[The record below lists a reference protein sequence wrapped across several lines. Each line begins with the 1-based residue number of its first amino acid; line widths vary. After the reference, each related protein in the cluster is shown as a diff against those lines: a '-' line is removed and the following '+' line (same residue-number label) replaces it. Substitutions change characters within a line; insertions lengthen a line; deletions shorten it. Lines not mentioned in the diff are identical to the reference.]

1 MTGVAPTDLAA
12 CRALLRNGSRSFYA
26 ASLLLPRHVREPATA
41 LYAFCR
47 VADDAVDQTHDPA
60 MALAGLH
67 RRLDAIYAQRPRPDP
82 VDRALT
88 SVVRDFA
95 MPRALLDALLD
106 GFAWDAEN
114 RRYADIGA
122 LRAYGARV
130 AGTVGAMMT
139 VLMGGRQ
146 AATLARAC
154 DLGIAMQLTNI
165 ARDVGEDA
173 RNGRLYLPLDW
184 MREAGLD
191 PDAFLRDPVFD
202 ARVAGVVQRL
212 LGHASTLYERSRDG
226 VAALPSDCRPAIH
239 AARLVYSEIGA
250 IIAQNGHDSVSRRA
264 YVSGR
269 RKLGLLA
276 EAMLAARGGSSGRP
290 HGVLEEARYL
300 VEAVVSEPVPAD
312 AVHASQTFAGSRTSR
327 VLDIFEKLERAG
339 ADRKRNFTRRLAR
352 ETI

>member
-1 MTGVAPTDLAA
+1 MTGVASADLAA
-12 CRALLRNGSRSFYA
+12 CRALLRQGSRSFYA

-47 VADDAVDQTHDPA
+47 VADDAVDQTGEPA
-60 MALAGLH
+60 VALARLH
-67 RRLDAIYAQRPRPDP
+67 ERLDCIYARCPRPDA
-82 VDRALT
+82 VDRALA
-88 SVVRDFA
+88 SVVDDFA
-95 MPRALLDALLD
+95 MPRTLLDALLD

-114 RRYADIGA
+114 RRYADIGE

-139 VLMGGRQ
+139 VLMGGRH

-173 RNGRLYLPLDW
+173 RNGRLYLPQDW

-191 PDAFLRDPVFD
+191 PDVFLRDPVFD
-202 ARVAGVVQRL
+202 ERIATVVQRL
-212 LGHASTLYERSRDG
+212 LNHAATLYERSRDG

-250 IIAQNGHDSVSRRA
+250 IIARNGHDSVSRRA
-264 YVSGR
+264 YVGAR

-276 EAMLAARGGSSGRP
+276 EAVVAARGGSSGRP
-290 HGVLEEARYL
+290 HPVLDEARYL
-300 VEAVVSEPVPAD
+300 VEAVVRKGVPLD
-312 AVHASQTFAGSRTSR
+312 AVHASRTFAGSRTSR

-339 ADRKRNFTRRLAR
+339 ADRKRNSTRRLAR

>member
-1 MTGVAPTDLAA
+1 MTGIAPSDLAA
-12 CRALLRNGSRSFYA
+12 CRALLRNGSKSFFA

-47 VADDAVDQTHDPA
+47 VADDAVDDTDEPA
-60 MALAGLH
+60 TALAVLH
-67 RRLDAIYAQRPRPDP
+67 ARLDAIFAGNPRPDP
-82 VDRALT
+82 VDRALAT
-88 SVVRDFA
+88 VVRDFA
-95 MPRALLDALLD
+95 MPRELLDALLD

-114 RRYADIGA
+114 RRYADIGE
-122 LRAYGARV
+122 LRAYAARV

-173 RNGRLYLPLDW
+173 RLGRIYLPLDW
-184 MREAGLD
+184 LRDAEID
-191 PDAFLRDPVFD
+191 PDGFLLKPMFTP
-202 ARVAGVVQRL
+202 AIASVVRRL
-212 LGHASTLYERSRDG
+212 LDHAATLYERSRDG

-239 AARLVYSEIGA
+239 AARLVYSEIGRQVA
-250 IIAQNGHDSVSRRA
+250 ANGHDSVSRRA

-269 RKLGLLA
+269 RKLGLLG
-276 EAMLAARGGSSGRP
+276 EAMLAARGRSSGRP
-290 HGVLEEARYL
+290 HELLPEARYL
-300 VEAVVSEPVPAD
+300 VEAVVRRPVPAD
-312 AVHASQTFAGSRTSR
+312 VTHASHVFSSSRTAR
-327 VLDIFEKLERAG
+327 VLDIFAKLDG
-339 ADRKRNFTRRLAR
+339 ASARRRNGEPRLAR

>member
-1 MTGVAPTDLAA
+1 MTGVAPSDLAA

-60 MALAGLH
+60 AALAVLH
-67 RRLDAIYAQRPRPDP
+67 GRLDGIYAQSPRPDP
-82 VDRALT
+82 VDRALAT
-88 SVVRDFA
+88 VVRDFA

-106 GFAWDAEN
+106 GFAWDSEN
-114 RRYADIGA
+114 RRYADIA
-122 LRAYGARV
+122 AVRAYGARV

-184 MREAGLD
+184 MREAGID
-191 PDAFLRDPVFD
+191 PDAFLRDPAFD
-202 ARVAGVVQRL
+202 DRVASVVQRL
-212 LGHASTLYERSRDG
+212 LNHAATLYERSRDG

-250 IIAQNGHDSVSRRA
+250 IIARNGHDSVSRRA
-264 YVSGR
+264 YVGGR

-290 HGVLEEARYL
+290 HGVLDEARYL
-300 VEAVVSEPVPAD
+300 VEAVVREPIPAD